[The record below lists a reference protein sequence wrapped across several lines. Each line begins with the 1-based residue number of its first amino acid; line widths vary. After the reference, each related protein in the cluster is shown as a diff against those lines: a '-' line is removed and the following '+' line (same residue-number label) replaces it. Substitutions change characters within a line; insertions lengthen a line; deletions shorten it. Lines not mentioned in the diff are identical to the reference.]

1 MSSHSC
7 GTSPIRRGE
16 LGQGRLKFLI
26 VMAIL
31 IAGGYSLYLYIPVA
45 YQAYLFKDL
54 MQHDVDVAA
63 ASGYPATWVK
73 DQLTRS
79 APEYSLPP
87 NLVIA
92 PQEEGGRLSVTVKYS
107 SRIEFPFYPYD
118 YQFNH
123 TARSTQF
130 LTAK

>member
-7 GTSPIRRGE
+7 GNSPIKRGE

-26 VMAIL
+26 VMALL

-45 YQAYLFKDL
+45 YQAYTFKDL

-63 ASGYPATWVK
+63 ASGYPAAWVK

-92 PQEEGGRLSVTVKYS
+92 PQEEGGRVTVTVKYFK
-107 SRIEFPFYPYD
+107 RIEFPLYPYD

-130 LTAK
+130 LISK